1 MIEKLDVY
9 GFKKGA
15 LCLILNYLN
24 NRKQRAKINSSF
36 STFQNII
43 SEAPQGSLLG
53 HLLFNIFLTD
63 KLKAMLMITHYTQQE
78 IFLKKLRK
86 K

>member
-1 MIEKLDVY
+1 MIEKLDVF
-9 GFKKGA
+9 GFKKGT
-15 LCLILNYLN
+15 LCLIPNYLN
-24 NRKQRAKINSSF
+24 NGKQRAKINSSF

-43 SEAPQGSLLG
+43 SLLG

-63 KLKAMLMITHYTQQE
+63 KLQAMLMTTHHTQQE
-78 IFLKKLRK
+78 IVLKKLCK